1 MTNDFK
7 TYLTDDELAQI
18 TRKDDL
24 TAASI
29 VGFDWAVI
37 TALFIIA
44 GLFPNP
50 LVYLGVIILLGGRQ
64 MALGVLVHETGH
76 KTLFTSTKA
85 NEFVGTWLSG
95 YWVFSDKNAYMRGHL
110 VHHRMAGTREDPDL
124 KNYQDYPIPRSRFW
138 RKVSRDVTGQIG
150 WRRVKSIA
158 RSLNRID
165 QLSADVRE
173 TVIRSV
179 GVNLMLLALLTAFG
193 QPWLY
198 ALWVIAFMTS
208 HMLIARIRQL
218 SEHAAVPDLFDL
230 DARQNTR
237 TIYINPLERLLVAPH
252 DLSYH
257 LEHHLM
263 ASVPIYRLRELHNM
277 LLARGYYEGVVF
289 DRGYLSLLR
298 KITYA

>member
-150 WRRVKSIA
+150 WRRIKSIA

-173 TVIRSV
+173 TVMRSV

>member
-173 TVIRSV
+173 TVMRSV